1 MDQSPTFGKSVGAHG
16 SKKEVPSRFRVFE
29 SRIRKITYPLLGML
43 VCLQILIQLPQFTEF
58 RSINPEIER
67 IRLKGGG
74 GLLDVRFDYT
84 YTTNEFEI
92 TPLFQKI
99 YGTNYLVIHHQIV
112 AFLGESGAIQYV
124 QFPSHEEALRA
135 KERLE
140 DSWKFERPMAA
151 KVYDKVLVR
160 VSGPENV
167 FVEYSEAVFAGI
179 QRNLE
184 SKRI

>member
-1 MDQSPTFGKSVGAHG
+1 M
-16 SKKEVPSRFRVFE
+16 
-29 SRIRKITYPLLGML
+29 
-43 VCLQILIQLPQFTEF
+43 
-58 RSINPEIER
+58 
-67 IRLKGGG
+67 
-74 GLLDVRFDYT
+74 
-84 YTTNEFEI
+84 
-92 TPLFQKI
+92 
-99 YGTNYLVIHHQIV
+99 
-112 AFLGESGAIQYV
+112 
-124 QFPSHEEALRA
+124 RA